1 MLDSVRAKYNNQR
14 LHAGIGCVIP
24 LDEHEAR
31 GPTIRKA
38 RQYGLEQTAR
48 RRLAYNRDND
58 TIKPIQKTTMMSDPT
73 TRSGH

>member
-1 MLDSVRAKYNNQR
+1 M
-14 LHAGIGCVIP
+14 HAGIGCVIP

-31 GPTIRKA
+31 GPTIRKV
-38 RQYGLEQTAR
+38 RQDGLEQAAW

-58 TIKPIQKTTMMSDPT
+58 TIKPIQKTTMMSDPA